1 MVDQSPCPVMTIH
14 RCSIC
19 PDCCY
24 TTSCTRPRPMRHR
37 PLLSETQL
45 LIVLKPHPDLIY
57 ICSCNISRHTLQFG
71 AVKLLRRAS
80 NSHTLYVRSLVL
92 FVAVIL
98 FARIVLL
105 AAIHHMIAMI
115 PLPAK
120 VQIATITLL
129 HSHACCRVGSCHISG
144 VCATH

>member
-1 MVDQSPCPVMTIH
+1 MLNLLFRMMVLRAIVCRGRRPTGYGTIPGDSFIH
-14 RCSIC
+14 S
-19 PDCCY
+19 
-24 TTSCTRPRPMRHR
+24 
-37 PLLSETQL
+37 
-45 LIVLKPHPDLIY
+45 
-57 ICSCNISRHTLQFG
+57 SRHTLQFG

-115 PLPAK
+115 PLTAK